1 MKMGNRILNANDVKK
16 IEKLIAD
23 KVDVGLIADV
33 MNVSKSTIR
42 RIEKGE
48 HFLQKKE
55 EPASKKAEN
64 TVEEKLDEIIRL
76 LTELV
81 GAWR

>member
-1 MKMGNRILNANDVKK
+1 MKKGNRILNANDVKK

-23 KVDVGLIADV
+23 KVDIGLIADV
-33 MNVSKSTIR
+33 MNVSKSTIG
-42 RIEKGE
+42 RIGKRE

-55 EPASKKAEN
+55 EPTPKKTES
-64 TVEEKLDEIIRL
+64 TVEDKLDEIIGL
-76 LTELV
+76 LTELA